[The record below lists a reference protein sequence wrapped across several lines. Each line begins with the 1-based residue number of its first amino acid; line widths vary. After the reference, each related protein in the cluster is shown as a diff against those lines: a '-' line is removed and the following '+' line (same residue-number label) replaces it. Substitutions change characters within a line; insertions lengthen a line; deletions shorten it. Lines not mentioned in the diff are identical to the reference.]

1 MINNVW
7 SLYETINS
15 TLKQDILNI
24 NELEDCEKSEEDN
37 NKLSNHNECED
48 DCEDNCVDEKK
59 ENNNK
64 KNKDKCEYCNETDY
78 LINDGEMIVCTS
90 CGSENKRIIDYTSEW
105 RFYGS
110 DDNKRSSDP
119 NRCGMPSNQILCE
132 SSLSTSITGSGYEV
146 YRKLNIWNGL
156 TYKEKS
162 MISILNKIATKAN
175 IGNVPQSIID
185 ATMKMYKI
193 ISKDYIKRGTSRESL
208 IAACFFNALKDNG
221 LIRSNE
227 EVAKLFDIKSKK
239 LSKGCNEFTELM
251 FAKDKD
257 YVKKMRPI
265 EPKDLI
271 ERFCSLMDLDDK
283 FILIGNRISML
294 VDKLGICQ
302 ENNPKSID
310 VGCIYFMSQNYDLGF
325 SKKEIADHC
334 HTSEVTVSNTY
345 NQMNKFKKYLL
356 PKQNK

>member
-1 MINNVW
+1 MTDNIW
-7 SLYETINS
+7 ELYDTINS
-15 TLKQDILNI
+15 SFKEENI
-24 NELEDCEKSEEDN
+24 IDS
-37 NKLSNHNECED
+37 KLD
-48 DCEDNCVDEKK
+48 
-59 ENNNK
+59 
-64 KNKDKCEYCNETDY
+64 KDKCLSCDESDF
-78 LINDGEMIVCTS
+78 LINDGEMIVCTN
-90 CGSENKRIIDYTSEW
+90 CGVENNRIIDYNPEW

-110 DDNKRSSDP
+110 DDNKRNSDP
-119 NRCGMPSNQILCE
+119 NRCGMPTNQIISE
-132 SSLSTSITGSGYEV
+132 SSLSTVILGHGFEV
-146 YRKLNIWNGL
+146 YRKLNTWNGL

-162 MISILNKIATKAN
+162 MISILNKIAAKAN

-185 ATMKMYKI
+185 ATMKMYQI

-239 LSKGCNEFTELM
+239 LSKGCNEFAELM

-257 YVKKMRPI
+257 YVKNMRPI

-271 ERFCSLMDLDDK
+271 ERFCSLMDLDEK
-283 FILIGNRISML
+283 FIKIGTRISIL

-302 ENNPKSID
+302 ENNPKSIA
-310 VGCIYFMSQNYDLGF
+310 VGCIYFISQNYDLGF
-325 SKKEIADHC
+325 SKKEIADQC

-356 PKQNK
+356 PKDKQP

>member
-1 MINNVW
+1 MTDNIW
-7 SLYETINS
+7 ELYDTINS
-15 TLKQDILNI
+15 SFKEENI
-24 NELEDCEKSEEDN
+24 IDSKPD
-37 NKLSNHNECED
+37 
-48 DCEDNCVDEKK
+48 
-59 ENNNK
+59 
-64 KNKDKCEYCNETDY
+64 KDKCLSCDESDF
-78 LINDGEMIVCTS
+78 LINDGEMIVCTN
-90 CGSENKRIIDYTSEW
+90 CGVENNRIIDYNPEW

-110 DDNKRSSDP
+110 DDNKRNSDP
-119 NRCGMPSNQILCE
+119 NRCGMPTNQIISE
-132 SSLSTSITGSGYEV
+132 SSLSTVILGHGFEV
-146 YRKLNIWNGL
+146 YRKLNTWNGL

-162 MISILNKIATKAN
+162 MISILNKIAAKAN

-185 ATMKMYKI
+185 ATMKMYQI

-239 LSKGCNEFTELM
+239 LSKGCNEFAELM

-257 YVKKMRPI
+257 YVKNMRPI

-271 ERFCSLMDLDDK
+271 ERFCSLMDLDEK
-283 FILIGNRISML
+283 FIKIGTRISIL

-302 ENNPKSID
+302 ENNPKSIA
-310 VGCIYFMSQNYDLGF
+310 VGCIYFISQNYDLGF
-325 SKKEIADHC
+325 SKKEIADQC

-356 PKQNK
+356 PKEKQTQS

>member
-1 MINNVW
+1 MTDNIW
-7 SLYETINS
+7 DLYDTINS
-15 TLKQDILNI
+15 SLNV
-24 NELEDCEKSEEDN
+24 ESLVSEEI
-37 NKLSNHNECED
+37 NKE
-48 DCEDNCVDEKK
+48 NCV
-59 ENNNK
+59 N
-64 KNKDKCEYCNETDY
+64 CNESDY
-78 LINDGEMIVCTS
+78 LINDGEMIVCTN
-90 CGSENKRIIDYTSEW
+90 CGVENNRIIDYNPEW

-110 DDNKRSSDP
+110 DDNKRNSDP
-119 NRCGMPSNQILCE
+119 NRCGMPTNQIISE
-132 SSLSTSITGSGYEV
+132 SSLSTVILGHGFEV
-146 YRKLNIWNGL
+146 YRKLNSWNGL

-162 MISILNKIATKAN
+162 MISILNKIAAKAN

-185 ATMKMYKI
+185 ATMKMYQI

-227 EVAKLFDIKSKK
+227 EVAKLFEIKSKK
-239 LSKGCNEFTELM
+239 LSKGCNEFAELM

-271 ERFCSLMDLDDK
+271 ERFCSLMDLDEK
-283 FILIGNRISML
+283 FISIGHRISIL

-302 ENNPKSID
+302 ENNPKSIA
-310 VGCIYFMSQNYDLGF
+310 VGCIYFISQNYELGF
-325 SKKEIADHC
+325 SKKEIADQC

-356 PKQNK
+356 PKEK

>member
-1 MINNVW
+1 MSATNIWN
-7 SLYETINS
+7 LYETIHSSIKINNIFDLNVNDDFDDTNNCENS
-15 TLKQDILNI
+15 STSSLSLDVNNI
-24 NELEDCEKSEEDN
+24 DEDMNMNIKPKN
-37 NKLSNHNECED
+37 N
-48 DCEDNCVDEKK
+48 
-59 ENNNK
+59 
-64 KNKDKCEYCNETDY
+64 CEYCGEIDS
-78 LINDGEMIVCTS
+78 LMNDGEMIVCTS
-90 CGSENKRIIDYTSEW
+90 CGSENNRIIDYNPEW

-110 DDNKRSSDP
+110 DDNKRNSDP
-119 NRCGMPSNQILCE
+119 NRCGMPNNQILSE
-132 SSLSTSITGSGYEV
+132 SSLSTVILGRGFEI
-146 YRKLNIWNGL
+146 YRKLNTWNGL

-162 MISILNKIATKAN
+162 MISILNKIAAKAN

-185 ATMKMYKI
+185 STMKMYQI

-239 LSKGCNEFTELM
+239 LSKGCNEFAELM
-251 FAKDKD
+251 FAKDKN
-257 YVKKMRPI
+257 YVKNMRPI

-271 ERFCSLMDLDDK
+271 ERFCSLMDLDEKYIKIGAIISGRVDK
-283 FILIGNRISML
+283 F
-294 VDKLGICQ
+294 GICQ
-302 ENNPKSID
+302 ENNPKSIA

-356 PKQNK
+356 PKEKK

>member
-1 MINNVW
+1 MSDNIWN
-7 SLYETINS
+7 LYETINS
-15 TLKQDILNI
+15 SFNLDDFIDSEIKI
-24 NELEDCEKSEEDN
+24 KSESEI
-37 NKLSNHNECED
+37 
-48 DCEDNCVDEKK
+48 
-59 ENNNK
+59 
-64 KNKDKCEYCNETDY
+64 KDKCIECNEVDY
-78 LINDGEMIVCTS
+78 LINDGEMIVCTN
-90 CGSENKRIIDYTSEW
+90 CGIENNRIIDYNPEW

-119 NRCGMPSNQILCE
+119 NRCGMPNNQIIKE
-132 SSLSTSITGSGYEV
+132 SSLSTVILGHGFEV
-146 YRKLNIWNGL
+146 YRKLNSWNGL

-162 MISILNKIATKAN
+162 MISILNKIAAKAN

-185 ATMKMYKI
+185 ATMKMYQI

-239 LSKGCNEFTELM
+239 LSKGCNEFAELM

-271 ERFCSLMDLDDK
+271 ERFCSIMDLDEK
-283 FILIGNRISML
+283 FIKVGNRISIL

-302 ENNPKSID
+302 ENNPKSIA
-310 VGCIYFMSQNYDLGF
+310 VGCIYFISQNYELGF
-325 SKKEIADHC
+325 SKKEIADQC

-356 PKQNK
+356 PKDKTEKK

>member
-1 MINNVW
+1 MNSEVW
-7 SLYETINS
+7 ELYETINS
-15 TLKQDILNI
+15 SFKDDII
-24 NELEDCEKSEEDN
+24 KCDI
-37 NKLSNHNECED
+37 
-48 DCEDNCVDEKK
+48 DEK
-59 ENNNK
+59 E
-64 KNKDKCEYCNETDY
+64 KCLNCDETDY

-90 CGSENKRIIDYTSEW
+90 CGVENNKIIDYNPEW

-119 NRCGMPSNQILCE
+119 NRCGMPTNQIISE
-132 SSLSTSITGSGYEV
+132 SSLSTVITGHGFEV
-146 YRKLNIWNGL
+146 YRKLNSWNGL

-162 MISILNKIATKAN
+162 LISIINKIAQKASV
-175 IGNVPQSIID
+175 GNVPQSIID
-185 ATMKMYKI
+185 ATMKMYQI

-208 IAACFFNALKDNG
+208 IAACFFNALKDNN

-227 EVAKLFDIKSKK
+227 EVAKLFEIKSKK
-239 LSKGCNEFTELM
+239 LSKGCNEFAELM

-271 ERFCSLMDLDDK
+271 ERFCSIMDLDER
-283 FILIGNRISML
+283 FINIGARISIL

-302 ENNPKSID
+302 ENNPKSIA
-310 VGCIYFMSQNYDLGF
+310 VGCIYFISQNYDLGF
-325 SKKEIADHC
+325 SKKEIADQC

-345 NQMNKFKKYLL
+345 NQMSKFKKYLL
-356 PKQNK
+356 PREK

>member
-1 MINNVW
+1 MTDNIW
-7 SLYETINS
+7 ELYDTINS
-15 TLKQDILNI
+15 SFKEENI
-24 NELEDCEKSEEDN
+24 IDS
-37 NKLSNHNECED
+37 KLD
-48 DCEDNCVDEKK
+48 
-59 ENNNK
+59 
-64 KNKDKCEYCNETDY
+64 KDKCLSCDESDF
-78 LINDGEMIVCTS
+78 LINDGEMIVCTN
-90 CGSENKRIIDYTSEW
+90 CGVENNRIIDYNPEW

-110 DDNKRSSDP
+110 DDNKRNSDP
-119 NRCGMPSNQILCE
+119 NRCGMPTNQIISE
-132 SSLSTSITGSGYEV
+132 SSLSTVILGHGFEV
-146 YRKLNIWNGL
+146 YRKLNTWNGL

-162 MISILNKIATKAN
+162 MISILNKIAAKAN

-185 ATMKMYKI
+185 ATMKMYQI

-239 LSKGCNEFTELM
+239 LSKGCNEFAELM

-257 YVKKMRPI
+257 YVKNMRPI

-271 ERFCSLMDLDDK
+271 ERFCSLMDLDEK
-283 FILIGNRISML
+283 FIKIGTRISIL

-302 ENNPKSID
+302 ENNPKSIA
-310 VGCIYFMSQNYDLGF
+310 VGCIYFISQNYDLGF
-325 SKKEIADHC
+325 SKKEIADQC

-356 PKQNK
+356 PKEKQTQS

>member
-1 MINNVW
+1 MTDNIW
-7 SLYETINS
+7 ELYDTINS
-15 TLKQDILNI
+15 SFKEENI
-24 NELEDCEKSEEDN
+24 IDSTPD
-37 NKLSNHNECED
+37 
-48 DCEDNCVDEKK
+48 
-59 ENNNK
+59 
-64 KNKDKCEYCNETDY
+64 KDKCLSCDESDF
-78 LINDGEMIVCTS
+78 LINDGEMIVCTN
-90 CGSENKRIIDYTSEW
+90 CGVENNRIIDYNPEW

-110 DDNKRSSDP
+110 DDNKRNSDP
-119 NRCGMPSNQILCE
+119 NRCGMPTNQIISE
-132 SSLSTSITGSGYEV
+132 SSLSTVILGHGFEV
-146 YRKLNIWNGL
+146 YRKLNTWNGL

-162 MISILNKIATKAN
+162 MISILNKIAAKAN

-185 ATMKMYKI
+185 ATMKMYQI

-239 LSKGCNEFTELM
+239 LSKGCNEFAELM

-257 YVKKMRPI
+257 YVKNMRPI

-271 ERFCSLMDLDDK
+271 ERFCSLMDLDEK
-283 FILIGNRISML
+283 FIKIGTRISIL

-302 ENNPKSID
+302 ENNPKSIA
-310 VGCIYFMSQNYDLGF
+310 VGCIYFISQNYDLGF
-325 SKKEIADHC
+325 SKKEIADQC

-356 PKQNK
+356 PKEKQTQS

>member
-1 MINNVW
+1 MNSEVW
-7 SLYETINS
+7 ELYETINS
-15 TLKQDILNI
+15 SFKDDII
-24 NELEDCEKSEEDN
+24 KCDI
-37 NKLSNHNECED
+37 
-48 DCEDNCVDEKK
+48 DEK
-59 ENNNK
+59 E
-64 KNKDKCEYCNETDY
+64 KCLNCDETDY

-90 CGSENKRIIDYTSEW
+90 CGVENNKIIDYNPEW

-119 NRCGMPSNQILCE
+119 NRCGMPTNQIISE
-132 SSLSTSITGSGYEV
+132 SSLSTVITGHGFEV
-146 YRKLNIWNGL
+146 YRKLNSWNGL

-162 MISILNKIATKAN
+162 LISIINKIAQKASV
-175 IGNVPQSIID
+175 GNVPQSIID
-185 ATMKMYKI
+185 ATMKMYQI

-208 IAACFFNALKDNG
+208 IAACFFNALKDNN

-227 EVAKLFDIKSKK
+227 EVAKLFEIKSKK
-239 LSKGCNEFTELM
+239 LSKGCNEFAELM

-271 ERFCSLMDLDDK
+271 ERFCSIMDLDER
-283 FILIGNRISML
+283 FINIGARISIL

-302 ENNPKSID
+302 ENNPKSIA
-310 VGCIYFMSQNYDLGF
+310 VGCIYFISQNYDLGF
-325 SKKEIADHC
+325 SKKEIADQC

-345 NQMNKFKKYLL
+345 NQMSKFKKYLL
-356 PKQNK
+356 PKEK

>member
-1 MINNVW
+1 MSDNIWN
-7 SLYETINS
+7 LYETINS
-15 TLKQDILNI
+15 SFNLDEFIDSETEI
-24 NELEDCEKSEEDN
+24 KSESEM
-37 NKLSNHNECED
+37 
-48 DCEDNCVDEKK
+48 
-59 ENNNK
+59 
-64 KNKDKCEYCNETDY
+64 KDKCIECNETDY
-78 LINDGEMIVCTS
+78 LINDGEMIVCTN
-90 CGSENKRIIDYTSEW
+90 CGIENNRIIDYNPEW

-119 NRCGMPSNQILCE
+119 NRCGMPNNQIIKE
-132 SSLSTSITGSGYEV
+132 SSLSTVILGHGFEV
-146 YRKLNIWNGL
+146 YRKLNSWNGL

-162 MISILNKIATKAN
+162 MISILNKIAAKAN

-185 ATMKMYKI
+185 ATMKMYQI

-239 LSKGCNEFTELM
+239 LSKGCNEFAELM

-271 ERFCSLMDLDDK
+271 ERFCSIMDLDEK
-283 FILIGNRISML
+283 FIKIGNRISIL

-302 ENNPKSID
+302 ENNPKSIA
-310 VGCIYFMSQNYDLGF
+310 VGCIYFMSQNYELGF
-325 SKKEIADHC
+325 SKKEIADQC

-356 PKQNK
+356 PKDKTEKK

>member
-1 MINNVW
+1 MTTNIWN
-7 SLYETINS
+7 LYETINS
-15 TLKQDILNI
+15 SI
-24 NELEDCEKSEEDN
+24 
-37 NKLSNHNECED
+37 
-48 DCEDNCVDEKK
+48 K
-59 ENNNK
+59 ENNILNLSINEDYINQINNFSENNKNKNELNK
-64 KNKDKCEYCNETDY
+64 KKPKNNCEYCGEIDS
-78 LINDGEMIVCTS
+78 LMNDGEMIVFTI
-90 CGSENKRIIDYTSEW
+90 CGSENNRIIDYNPEW

-110 DDNKRSSDP
+110 DDNKRNSDP
-119 NRCGMPSNQILCE
+119 NRCGMPNNQIISE
-132 SSLSTSITGSGYEV
+132 SSLSTVILGHGFEI
-146 YRKLNIWNGL
+146 YRKLNSWNGL

-162 MISILNKIATKAN
+162 MISILNKIAAKAN

-185 ATMKMYKI
+185 ATMKMYQI

-239 LSKGCNEFTELM
+239 LSKGCNEFAELM
-251 FAKDKD
+251 FAKDKN
-257 YVKKMRPI
+257 YVKNMRPI

-271 ERFCSLMDLDDK
+271 ERFCSLMDLDEKYIKIGAIISNRVDK
-283 FILIGNRISML
+283 F
-294 VDKLGICQ
+294 GICQ
-302 ENNPKSID
+302 ENNPKSIA

-345 NQMNKFKKYLL
+345 NQMSKFKKYLL
-356 PKQNK
+356 PKDNK

>member
-1 MINNVW
+1 MSDNIWN
-7 SLYETINS
+7 LYETINS
-15 TLKQDILNI
+15 SFNLDDFIDSEVKI
-24 NELEDCEKSEEDN
+24 KSESEI
-37 NKLSNHNECED
+37 
-48 DCEDNCVDEKK
+48 
-59 ENNNK
+59 
-64 KNKDKCEYCNETDY
+64 KDKCIECNEVDY
-78 LINDGEMIVCTS
+78 LINDGEMIVCTN
-90 CGSENKRIIDYTSEW
+90 CGIENNRIIDYNPEW

-119 NRCGMPSNQILCE
+119 NRCGMPNNQIIKE
-132 SSLSTSITGSGYEV
+132 SSLSTVILGHGFEV
-146 YRKLNIWNGL
+146 YRKLNSWNGL

-162 MISILNKIATKAN
+162 MISILNKIAAKAN

-185 ATMKMYKI
+185 ATMKMYQI

-239 LSKGCNEFTELM
+239 LSKGCNEFAELM

-271 ERFCSLMDLDDK
+271 ERFCSIMDLDEK
-283 FILIGNRISML
+283 FIKVGNRISIL

-302 ENNPKSID
+302 ENNPKSIA
-310 VGCIYFMSQNYDLGF
+310 VGCIYFISQNYELGF
-325 SKKEIADHC
+325 SKKEIADQC

-356 PKQNK
+356 PKDKTEKK

>member
-1 MINNVW
+1 MTDNIW
-7 SLYETINS
+7 ELYNTINS
-15 TLKQDILNI
+15 SFQ
-24 NELEDCEKSEEDN
+24 EEETVDSN
-37 NKLSNHNECED
+37 CDKDRCLS
-48 DCEDNCVDEKK
+48 
-59 ENNNK
+59 
-64 KNKDKCEYCNETDY
+64 CNEFEF
-78 LINDGEMIVCTS
+78 LINDGEMIVCTN
-90 CGSENKRIIDYTSEW
+90 CGVENKRIIDYNPEW

-110 DDNKRSSDP
+110 DDNKRNSDP
-119 NRCGMPSNQILCE
+119 NRCGMPTNQIISE
-132 SSLSTSITGSGYEV
+132 SSLSTVILGHGFEV
-146 YRKLNIWNGL
+146 YRKLNSWNGL

-162 MISILNKIATKAN
+162 MISILNKIAAKAN

-185 ATMKMYKI
+185 ATMKMYQI

-239 LSKGCNEFTELM
+239 LSKGCNEFAELM

-271 ERFCSLMDLDDK
+271 ERFCSIMDLDEK
-283 FILIGNRISML
+283 FIKIGNRISIL

-302 ENNPKSID
+302 ENNPKSIA
-310 VGCIYFMSQNYDLGF
+310 VGCIYFISQNYDLGF
-325 SKKEIADHC
+325 SKKEIADQC

-356 PKQNK
+356 PKEKQSNA

>member
-1 MINNVW
+1 MNKEIW
-7 SLYETINS
+7 ELYETINS
-15 TLKQDILNI
+15 SFEKDNSIDSNSKEKCF
-24 NELEDCEKSEEDN
+24 NCEEF
-37 NKLSNHNECED
+37 
-48 DCEDNCVDEKK
+48 
-59 ENNNK
+59 
-64 KNKDKCEYCNETDY
+64 DY
-78 LINDGEMIVCTS
+78 LINDGEMIVCTN
-90 CGSENKRIIDYTSEW
+90 CGVENNRIIDYNPEW

-119 NRCGMPSNQILCE
+119 NRCGMPTNQIISE
-132 SSLSTSITGSGYEV
+132 SSLSTVITGHGFEV
-146 YRKLNIWNGL
+146 YRKLNSWNGL

-162 MISILNKIATKAN
+162 LISIINKIAQKASV
-175 IGNVPQSIID
+175 GNVPQSIID
-185 ATMKMYKI
+185 ATMKMYQI

-208 IAACFFNALKDNG
+208 IAACFFNALKDNN

-239 LSKGCNEFTELM
+239 LSKGCNEFAELM

-271 ERFCSLMDLDDK
+271 ERFCSIMDLDEK
-283 FILIGNRISML
+283 FITIGARISIL

-302 ENNPKSID
+302 ENNPKSIA

-325 SKKEIADHC
+325 NKKEIADQC

-345 NQMNKFKKYLL
+345 NQMTKFKKYLL
-356 PKQNK
+356 PKEKKTVS

>member
-1 MINNVW
+1 MTDNIW
-7 SLYETINS
+7 ELYDTINS
-15 TLKQDILNI
+15 SFKEENIIDSTLD
-24 NELEDCEKSEEDN
+24 
-37 NKLSNHNECED
+37 
-48 DCEDNCVDEKK
+48 
-59 ENNNK
+59 
-64 KNKDKCEYCNETDY
+64 KDKCLSCDESDF
-78 LINDGEMIVCTS
+78 LINDGEMIVCTN
-90 CGSENKRIIDYTSEW
+90 CGVENNRIIDYNPEW

-110 DDNKRSSDP
+110 DDNKRNSDP
-119 NRCGMPSNQILCE
+119 NRCGMPTNQIISE
-132 SSLSTSITGSGYEV
+132 SSLSTVILGHGFEV
-146 YRKLNIWNGL
+146 YRKLNTWNGL

-162 MISILNKIATKAN
+162 MISILNKIAAKAN

-185 ATMKMYKI
+185 ATMKMYQI

-227 EVAKLFDIKSKK
+227 EVAKLFEIKSKK
-239 LSKGCNEFTELM
+239 LSKGCNEFAELM

-271 ERFCSLMDLDDK
+271 ERFCSLMDLDEK
-283 FILIGNRISML
+283 FIKIGTRISIL

-302 ENNPKSID
+302 ENNPKSIA
-310 VGCIYFMSQNYDLGF
+310 VGCIYFISQNYDLGF
-325 SKKEIADHC
+325 SKREIADQC

-356 PKQNK
+356 PKEKQTEKQTQL

>member
-1 MINNVW
+1 MTDNIW
-7 SLYETINS
+7 KLYDTINS
-15 TLKQDILNI
+15 SFKEENI
-24 NELEDCEKSEEDN
+24 IDSTPDKDRC
-37 NKLSNHNECED
+37 LSC
-48 DCEDNCVDEKK
+48 DES
-59 ENNNK
+59 
-64 KNKDKCEYCNETDY
+64 DF
-78 LINDGEMIVCTS
+78 LINDGEMIVCTN
-90 CGSENKRIIDYTSEW
+90 CGVENNRIIDYNPEW

-110 DDNKRSSDP
+110 DDNKRNSDP
-119 NRCGMPSNQILCE
+119 NRCGMPTNQIISE
-132 SSLSTSITGSGYEV
+132 SSLSTVILGHGFEV
-146 YRKLNIWNGL
+146 YRKLNTWNGL

-162 MISILNKIATKAN
+162 MISILNKIAAKAN

-185 ATMKMYKI
+185 ATMKMYQI

-227 EVAKLFDIKSKK
+227 EVAKLFEIKSKK
-239 LSKGCNEFTELM
+239 LSKGCNEFAELM

-271 ERFCSLMDLDDK
+271 ERFCSLMDLDEK
-283 FILIGNRISML
+283 FIKIGTRISVL

-302 ENNPKSID
+302 ENNPKSIA
-310 VGCIYFMSQNYDLGF
+310 VGCIYFISQNYDLGF
-325 SKKEIADHC
+325 SKKEIADQC

-356 PKQNK
+356 PKEKQTQS

>member
-1 MINNVW
+1 MSDNIWN
-7 SLYETINS
+7 LYETINS
-15 TLKQDILNI
+15 SFNLDDFI
-24 NELEDCEKSEEDN
+24 DSETKVE
-37 NKLSNHNECED
+37 SEI
-48 DCEDNCVDEKK
+48 
-59 ENNNK
+59 
-64 KNKDKCEYCNETDY
+64 KDKCIGCNESDY
-78 LINDGEMIVCTS
+78 LINDSEMIVCTN
-90 CGSENKRIIDYTSEW
+90 CGIENNRIIDYNPEW
-105 RFYGS
+105 RFYGT

-119 NRCGMPSNQILCE
+119 NRCGMPNNQIIKE
-132 SSLSTSITGSGYEV
+132 SSLSTVILGHGFEV
-146 YRKLNIWNGL
+146 YRKLNSWNGL

-162 MISILNKIATKAN
+162 MISILNKIAAKAN

-185 ATMKMYKI
+185 ATMKMYQI

-239 LSKGCNEFTELM
+239 LSKGCNEFAELM
-251 FAKDKD
+251 FAKDKN

-271 ERFCSLMDLDDK
+271 ERFCSIMDLDEK
-283 FILIGNRISML
+283 FIKVGNRISIL

-302 ENNPKSID
+302 ENNPKSIA
-310 VGCIYFMSQNYDLGF
+310 VGCIYFISQNYELGF
-325 SKKEIADHC
+325 SKKEIADQC

-356 PKQNK
+356 PKDKTEK

>member
-1 MINNVW
+1 
-7 SLYETINS
+7 
-15 TLKQDILNI
+15 
-24 NELEDCEKSEEDN
+24 
-37 NKLSNHNECED
+37 
-48 DCEDNCVDEKK
+48 
-59 ENNNK
+59 
-64 KNKDKCEYCNETDY
+64 
-78 LINDGEMIVCTS
+78 MIVCTN
-90 CGSENKRIIDYTSEW
+90 CGVENNRIIDYNPEW

-119 NRCGMPSNQILCE
+119 NRCGMPTNQIISE
-132 SSLSTSITGSGYEV
+132 SSLSTVITGHGFEV
-146 YRKLNIWNGL
+146 YRKLNSWNGL

-162 MISILNKIATKAN
+162 MISILNKIAAKAN

-185 ATMKMYKI
+185 ATMKMYQI

-239 LSKGCNEFTELM
+239 LSKGCNEFAELM

-271 ERFCSLMDLDDK
+271 ERFCSIMDLDEQ
-283 FILIGNRISML
+283 FIKIGNRISIL

-302 ENNPKSID
+302 ENNPKSIA
-310 VGCIYFMSQNYDLGF
+310 VGCIYFISQNYDLGF
-325 SKKEIADHC
+325 SKKEIADQC

-356 PKQNK
+356 PKEIQSK